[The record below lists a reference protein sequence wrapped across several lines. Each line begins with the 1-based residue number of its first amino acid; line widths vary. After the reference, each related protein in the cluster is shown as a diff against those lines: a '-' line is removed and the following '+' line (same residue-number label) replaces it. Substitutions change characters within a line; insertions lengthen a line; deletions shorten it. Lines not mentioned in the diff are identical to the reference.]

1 LGRGIVW
8 LGALLLGYENE
19 KPIATIAI
27 KKINDDMAE
36 AKRLYIKPEYRGKG
50 FIFKIAFQQFDCPL
64 GVILCYRRIFPLFFP
79 LSVLIKHYGT
89 I

>member
-64 GVILCYRRIFPLFFP
+64 GVILCYRGIFPLFFP
-79 LSVLIKHYGT
+79 LSVLVRHYET